1 MDVSLYD
8 YLYNYKETEPTEV
21 KFTDAGRQVFG
32 GGGIAPD
39 VMISPP
45 TPNAFRQ
52 SLLQRNIFFPYRGG
66 VGSFTTYFLG
76 TKPGIT
82 EDLVVD
88 DDVIALF
95 RNRLDQEKISYTEE
109 DFNSNLD
116 WIKRQIRKEAFL
128 SVFGLAAAIRLHSKM
143 TCRWPRPSNHF
154 RKPTRSMK
162 TCVASPRD
170 GLSESAASRKSTL
183 SALSALSARALTLAT
198 ANPFATMNPLRW
210 AASSVGRA
218 PRSQRGGREFES
230 RAVHQLI
237 PIKTGVIHN

>member
-8 YLYNYKETEPTEV
+8 YLYNHKETEPTEV

-39 VMISPP
+39 VMVSPP
-45 TPNAFRQ
+45 TPNAFQQ

-66 VGSFTTYFLG
+66 VGSFTTHFLG

-82 EDLVVD
+82 KDLVVD

-128 SVFGLAAAIRLHSKM
+128 SVFGLAAADKIALENDVQVAKAVESLPQARTLYEKVRRVTAQRLI
-143 TCRWPRPSNHF
+143 
-154 RKPTRSMK
+154 
-162 TCVASPRD
+162 
-170 GLSESAASRKSTL
+170 GE
-183 SALSALSARALTLAT
+183 
-198 ANPFATMNPLRW
+198 
-210 AASSVGRA
+210 
-218 PRSQRGGREFES
+218 RG
-230 RAVHQLI
+230 Q
-237 PIKTGVIHN
+237 P